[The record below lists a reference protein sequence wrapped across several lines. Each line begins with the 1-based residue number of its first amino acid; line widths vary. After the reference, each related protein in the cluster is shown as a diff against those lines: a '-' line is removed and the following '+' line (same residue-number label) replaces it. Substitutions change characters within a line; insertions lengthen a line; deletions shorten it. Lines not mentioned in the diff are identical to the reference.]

1 MKKKSVTKKSLPS
14 PEEVK
19 RILEG
24 TNWDDYQRQVDER
37 VAQEVDALAL
47 ARVRSLAEFGHSVF
61 LSTAAF

>member
-1 MKKKSVTKKSLPS
+1 MKKKSVTKKFPPS

-24 TNWDDYQRQVDER
+24 TNWDGYQRRVDER

-47 ARVRSLAEFGHSVF
+47 ARVRSLAKIGHSVF
-61 LSTAAF
+61 LSAAAF